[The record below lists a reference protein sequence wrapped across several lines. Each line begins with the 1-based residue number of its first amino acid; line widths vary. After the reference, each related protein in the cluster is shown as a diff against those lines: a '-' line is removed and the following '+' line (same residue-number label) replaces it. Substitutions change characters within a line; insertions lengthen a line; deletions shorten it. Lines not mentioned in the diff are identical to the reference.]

1 MVSVSAIDFPLIFPR
16 LPRILYRQVRVLEAG
31 ANIGA
36 TTIPLALHLPPGG
49 RVLALEASQV
59 NLRLLNAN
67 VALAQLSNVDTFQG
81 ALGLELVESGSTLK
95 KTDASNPERIL
106 NVKWSEFRI
115 VSFLQ
120 VIDE

>member
-1 MVSVSAIDFPLIFPR
+1 MVSVSAIDFPLIFPK
-16 LPRILYRQVRVLEAG
+16 LQRILYRQVRVLEAG

-59 NLRLLNAN
+59 NLRLLNLRRLNAN

-81 ALGLELVESGSTLK
+81 ALGLEFVEICGIWKHFEK
-95 KTDASNPERIL
+95 KLMLPIP
-106 NVKWSEFRI
+106 KGF
-115 VSFLQ
+115 
-120 VIDE
+120 

>member
-115 VSFLQ
+115 VSFLP

>member
-1 MVSVSAIDFPLIFPR
+1 MVSVSAIDFPLIFPK

-36 TTIPLALHLPPGG
+36 TTIPLALHLPPEG

-59 NLRLLNAN
+59 NLWLLNAN

-115 VSFLQ
+115 VSFLP

>member
-1 MVSVSAIDFPLIFPR
+1 MVSVSAIDFPLIFPK

-36 TTIPLALHLPPGG
+36 TTIPLALHLPPEG

-106 NVKWSEFRI
+106 NVK
-115 VSFLQ
+115 
-120 VIDE
+120 

>member
-1 MVSVSAIDFPLIFPR
+1 MVSVSAIDFPLIFPK

-36 TTIPLALHLPPGG
+36 TTIPLALHLPPEG

-106 NVKWSEFRI
+106 NVKWSEVRI
-115 VSFLQ
+115 VSFLP
-120 VIDE
+120 VI